1 MSYSTVPELLTGIG
15 DAIREKTNTSNKI
28 NAQDMPKLIQS
39 IEIGINT
46 SDATA
51 VASDIR
57 QGKTAYVNGE
67 KITGTIPYAFG
78 QKF

>member
-1 MSYSTVPELLTGIG
+1 MSYNTVPELLTGIG

-28 NAQDMPKLIQS
+28 NAQDMPNLIQN
-39 IEIGINT
+39 IETGIDT

-51 VASDIR
+51 IAADIR
-57 QGKTAYVNGE
+57 QGKTAYVNDK

>member
-1 MSYSTVPELLTGIG
+1 MSYNTVPELLTGIG

-28 NAQDMPKLIQS
+28 NAQDMPNLIQN
-39 IEIGINT
+39 IETGIDT
-46 SDATA
+46 SDTTA
-51 VASDIR
+51 IAADIR
-57 QGKTAYVNGE
+57 QGKTAYVNGK

>member
-1 MSYSTVPELLTGIG
+1 MLL
-15 DAIREKTNTSNKI
+15 EKKTNTSNKI
-28 NAQDMPKLIQS
+28 NAKDMPNLIQN
-39 IEIGINT
+39 IETGIDT

>member
-15 DAIREKTNTSNKI
+15 DVIREKTNTSNKI
-28 NAQDMPKLIQS
+28 NAQDMPNLIQN
-39 IEIGINT
+39 IETGIDT